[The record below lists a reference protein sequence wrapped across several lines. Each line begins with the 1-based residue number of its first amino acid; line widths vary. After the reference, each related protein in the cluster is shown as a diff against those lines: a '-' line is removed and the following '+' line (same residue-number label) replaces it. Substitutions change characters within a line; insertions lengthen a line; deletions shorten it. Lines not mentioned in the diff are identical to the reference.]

1 MKPGSY
7 TKLYVQLVF
16 AVKFREALLRKAIR
30 NQVFEYMAGI
40 CTNIKHK
47 PLIINGVEDHVHI
60 LIGLNPAVSISDTVH
75 DIKRGSSLFINNEG
89 IIPGYFN
96 WQNGF
101 GAFSY
106 SKSHLDNVYKYI
118 ENQEKHHSKELFRT
132 EYISM
137 IKNRKLNMMKDFFLN
152 FLMTL
157 RKIDS

>member
-7 TKLYVQLVF
+7 TQLYVQLVF
-16 AVKFREALLRKAIR
+16 AVKFREALLKKSIR

-40 CTNIKHK
+40 CTNLKHK
-47 PLIINGVEDHVHI
+47 ALIINGVEDHVHI

-89 IIPGYFN
+89 IVPGYFN

-132 EYISM
+132 EYLSM
-137 IKNRKLNMMKDFFLN
+137 IEKSDIEYDERFLFDFFDDLN
-152 FLMTL
+152 E
-157 RKIDS
+157 D